1 MPDPREFDRTRRDF
15 LRTLAVT
22 PFVLAP
28 PALIGLTHKSA
39 GLVGPPLL
47 APTPGCDDDDE
58 PTIAQTEGPF
68 FKPRSPERRALLEPG
83 LGGAKLV
90 VSGLVLTRSCKP
102 VANALLDFWQA
113 DDAGAYDNQ
122 GFRLRGHQFADARGA
137 FRLETIVPGLYAGRT
152 RHIHVKVQA
161 PRERPLTTQLYMPG
175 EPANARDGLFRPALL
190 LRNVTNGTTV
200 EGAFEFILD
209 LP

>member
-1 MPDPREFDRTRRDF
+1 MFEPRDPGRTRREF

-28 PALIGLTHKSA
+28 PALIGLTRKSTGTIGPA
-39 GLVGPPLL
+39 RLV
-47 APTPGCDDDDE
+47 PTPACDDDDE

-68 FKPRSPERRALLEPG
+68 FKPRSPERRTLLESG
-83 LGGAKLV
+83 LGGTKLV
-90 VSGLVLTRSCKP
+90 VAGFVLTRSCRP

-113 DDAGAYDNQ
+113 DDGGAYDNQ
-122 GFRLRGHQFADARGA
+122 GFRLRGHQFADAKGA
-137 FRLETIVPGLYAGRT
+137 FRLETIVPGLYTGRT

-175 EPANARDGLFRPALL
+175 ESANARDGLFRPALL
-190 LRNVTNGTTV
+190 LRNVTNGATV
-200 EGAFEFILD
+200 EGGFEFILD